1 MNVNDPTRDHVRR
14 WMEKR
19 GYDFP
24 VLWSD
29 GYNRGA
35 GVRAYPTTLVVD
47 REGQVAFFV
56 VGNTDRFAQEYGWR
70 IEALLEG

>member
-1 MNVNDPTRDHVRR
+1 MDPTKDFVRK
-14 WMEKR
+14 WMGDR

-29 GYNRGA
+29 GYYRKA

-47 REGQVAFFV
+47 REGNVAFKV
-56 VGNTDRFAQEYGWR
+56 IGGTERFAQEYGWR